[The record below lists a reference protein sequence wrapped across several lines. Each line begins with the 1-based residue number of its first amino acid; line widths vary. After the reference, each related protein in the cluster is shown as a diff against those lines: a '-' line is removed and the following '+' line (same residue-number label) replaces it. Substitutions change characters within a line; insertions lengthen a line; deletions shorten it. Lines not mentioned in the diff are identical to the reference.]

1 MANLKQTDKLILE
14 RQFEMVGG
22 YVLDFSNQSF
32 QQFILDECKLDIYDS
47 KYSALG
53 DSKAKRLR
61 MFWQLE
67 PDKTVGV
74 LITELLAYW
83 RMNKRMQGAQ
93 LSKEEAQI
101 FNDCLRIAHR
111 LRGVVKSER
120 KSSTATTEE
129 EFLKKEFGNIS
140 IEKLAIDGTIQGII
154 TERLDEIQKTIKSE
168 CALSVVI
175 LCGSVLEGI
184 LLGMAT
190 SNMKDFNQSIASPK
204 NKETGKV
211 LLFHEWTLS
220 NFIDVSYDIGL
231 LGLDVKK
238 FSHVLRDFR
247 NYIHPYQQ
255 MNSGFSLDIDTAR
268 ISWQVLQAAISD
280 LLKNKKCS

>member
-1 MANLKQTDKLILE
+1 MANLKQTEKLLLE
-14 RQFEMVGG
+14 RQFEMEEG
-22 YVLDFSNQSF
+22 YVLDFTNRSF

-61 MFWQLE
+61 MFWKIE
-67 PDKTVGV
+67 SDRIVGI

-83 RMNKRMQGAQ
+83 RTNKKLQGVE
-93 LSKEEAQI
+93 LTNEEVQI

-111 LRGVVKSER
+111 LRGVVKSEH
-120 KSSTATTEE
+120 KSSSETTKE
-129 EFLKKEFGNIS
+129 EFLNKEFKNIS
-140 IEKLAIDGTIQGII
+140 IEKLLIDGTVQEII
-154 TERLDEIQKTIKSE
+154 AERLNEIQKTIKAE
-168 CALSVVI
+168 CALSAVI

-190 SNMKDFNQSIASPK
+190 SNMKDFNQSVASPK
-204 NKETGKV
+204 NKESGKV
-211 LLFHEWTLS
+211 LVFHEWTLS

-255 MNSGFSLDIDTAR
+255 MSSGFSPDIDTAK

-280 LLKNKKCS
+280 LIKNKKYS

>member
-14 RQFEMVGG
+14 RQFGMDSG
-22 YVLDFSNQSF
+22 YVLDFSNPSF
-32 QQFILDECKLDIYDS
+32 QQFIFDVCKFDIYDS
-47 KYSALG
+47 KYSGFG

-61 MFWQLE
+61 VFWQLE
-67 PDKTVGV
+67 TDKTVGV
-74 LITELLAYW
+74 LINELLAYW
-83 RMNKRMQGAQ
+83 LTNKKLQGAA
-93 LSKEEAQI
+93 LTKEEAQI
-101 FNDCLRIAHR
+101 FNDCLRIANR
-111 LRGVVKSER
+111 LRGIIKSES
-120 KSSTATTEE
+120 KSITETTEE
-129 EFLKKEFGNIS
+129 EFLKKEFGNIA
-140 IEKLAIDGTIQGII
+140 IEKLPIDETVQGII
-154 TERLDEIQKTIKSE
+154 VERLDEIHKTIKSG

-184 LLGMAT
+184 LLGIAT
-190 SNMKDFNQSIASPK
+190 TNMKDFNQSTASPK

-211 LLFHEWTLS
+211 LPFYEWTLS

-238 FSHVLRDFR
+238 FSHALRDFR

-255 MNSGFSLDIDTAR
+255 MNSGFSFDIDTAK

-280 LLKNKKCS
+280 LIKNKKSD